1 MPLDPR
7 LEGLFR
13 RQVSAAAVKDQ
24 RRKHEDETKKR
35 AIVSASNYGEFK
47 ALVDGCH
54 LRPLAR
60 DDFSKQAERQLNPHA
75 ARVTTLDLA
84 PGASDP
90 DSSNSKATDE
100 NAQIRNQAQL
110 SRQWQARDKDPD
122 GQCSWLLEQP
132 QEGLQRIFSVD
143 IDPQLLLQL
152 LKALASH
159 LSTLAASRCNSC
171 CCCCQTRQAAP
182 PAKTEAKAPNGV
194 DASAFCCRIAYR
206 VYLTAG
212 FLTFLSQLNAT
223 AKGARLLLQQEL
235 QQVTSSF
242 EQSLAALHS
251 PVVPPTAAKAPNAA
265 VDDST
270 ETVASEKCA
279 CCCGRQLAETKEDTT
294 ANAATGEAA
303 GSSNQGSTTV
313 AECCQTQQAV
323 KALLQTLGAPELRR

>member
-122 GQCSWLLEQP
+122 GQC
-132 QEGLQRIFSVD
+132 RC
-143 IDPQLLLQL
+143 
-152 LKALASH
+152 
-159 LSTLAASRCNSC
+159 LSFR
-171 CCCCQTRQAAP
+171 
-182 PAKTEAKAPNGV
+182 EAFP
-194 DASAFCCRIAYR
+194 F
-206 VYLTAG
+206 YL
-212 FLTFLSQLNAT
+212 
-223 AKGARLLLQQEL
+223 
-235 QQVTSSF
+235 VT
-242 EQSLAALHS
+242 
-251 PVVPPTAAKAPNAA
+251 
-265 VDDST
+265 
-270 ETVASEKCA
+270 
-279 CCCGRQLAETKEDTT
+279 
-294 ANAATGEAA
+294 
-303 GSSNQGSTTV
+303 
-313 AECCQTQQAV
+313 
-323 KALLQTLGAPELRR
+323 

>member
-1 MPLDPR
+1 M
-7 LEGLFR
+7 
-13 RQVSAAAVKDQ
+13 
-24 RRKHEDETKKR
+24 H
-35 AIVSASNYGEFK
+35 
-47 ALVDGCH
+47 
-54 LRPLAR
+54 
-60 DDFSKQAERQLNPHA
+60 
-75 ARVTTLDLA
+75 
-84 PGASDP
+84 
-90 DSSNSKATDE
+90 
-100 NAQIRNQAQL
+100 
-110 SRQWQARDKDPD
+110 
-122 GQCSWLLEQP
+122 SWLLEQP

-182 PAKTEAKAPNGV
+182 PAKTEAKAPNGM

-212 FLTFLSQLNAT
+212 FLTFLSRLNAT

-279 CCCGRQLAETKEDTT
+279 CCCGRQLAEAKEDTT

-303 GSSNQGSTTV
+303 GSSNQGSITV